1 MFALA
6 VPLGDGDALADS
18 VGLGSVPGAR
28 DGLRLVPESRDRV
41 GVRRDGMHDLD
52 CTGARELGVV
62 GTVDSAHRTLANELQ
77 DLVLP

>member
-6 VPLGDGDALADS
+6 VPLWDGDALADS

-41 GVRRDGMHDLD
+41 GVGRYRMHDLD
-52 CTGARELGVV
+52 CAGACELGVV
-62 GTVDSAHRTLANELQ
+62 GAIDSAHRSLANELQ